1 MDNKYLTCHECG
13 RAITTKKGSFYN
25 PQLKA
30 YTCSSCYAGMR
41 AACAGR
47 VGGFKAYW
55 KLILGIIL
63 LVISTV
69 LFWSENENIIL
80 LFFPFQQAGIVFII
94 LHIVTMKRLRRNAA
108 AEYQAELHNRRQ
120 EKLKAEIDAEMPYNK
135 PWSCPSCGANTIGKC
150 CEYCD
155 SPYSEADE

>member
-13 RAITTKKGSFYN
+13 RAIATKKGALYN
-25 PQLKA
+25 PQLNT
-30 YTCSSCYAGMR
+30 YTCSSCYAGIKS
-41 AACAGR
+41 ACAGR

-69 LFWSENENIIL
+69 LFWSENENIVL
-80 LFFPFQQAGIVFII
+80 LFYPFQQAGIVFII
-94 LHIVTMKRLRRNAA
+94 LHIVSMNRLRRNAA
-108 AEYQAELHNRRQ
+108 AEYQAELHNHRQ
-120 EKLKAEIDAEMPYNK
+120 AKLKAELESEMAYSK
-135 PWSCPSCGANTIGKC
+135 PWDCPSCGAHTIGKR

-155 SPYSEADE
+155 SYYRE